1 MTATADS
8 PQEPSDAAPSPA
20 GPWNAPLAPLSLAAY
35 ITWLAVALNPISEV
49 IRGRLR
55 LDDPATL
62 LGLVG
67 LFAQL
72 ALFIARARCLNNDS
86 QRIRLL
92 VLAQSVAA
100 LVAIRCLPNSDSIA
114 VLLIIVAAQL
124 SAVFTSRAALLWILL
139 NNVFFAGLLMTRGHL
154 ISSLPTLFSII
165 GFQAF
170 AALTTTYAR
179 RAENARDALGSI
191 NAELLATRRLLLESA
206 RGEERLRLSR
216 ELHDVAGHKLTALK
230 LQLRMAERDIPE
242 GQRPVLADCVRL
254 ADELLADVRGMV
266 DTLRAHDGIDLHA
279 ALAAL
284 VPSLLR
290 PTVRLE
296 LAPEARVP
304 RLDQAQ
310 ALLRCAQE
318 GLTNALRHS
327 NAANV
332 VLRLSASGQEIELQI
347 EDDGQASALP
357 VFGNGLTG
365 MRERLAG
372 LGGRLVIDLLD
383 AGGLRLRV
391 LLPLHDGSAA

>member
-1 MTATADS
+1 
-8 PQEPSDAAPSPA
+8 
-20 GPWNAPLAPLSLAAY
+20 
-35 ITWLAVALNPISEV
+35 
-49 IRGRLR
+49 
-55 LDDPATL
+55 
-62 LGLVG
+62 
-67 LFAQL
+67 
-72 ALFIARARCLNNDS
+72 
-86 QRIRLL
+86 
-92 VLAQSVAA
+92 
-100 LVAIRCLPNSDSIA
+100 
-114 VLLIIVAAQL
+114 
-124 SAVFTSRAALLWILL
+124 
-139 NNVFFAGLLMTRGHL
+139 MTRGHL

-216 ELHDVAGHKLTALK
+216 ELHDIAGHKLTALK

-254 ADELLADVRGMV
+254 SDELLADVRGVV

-284 VPSLLR
+284 VPSLPR

-318 GLTNALRHS
+318 GLTNALRHG
-327 NAANV
+327 NAGTV
-332 VLRLSASGQEIELQI
+332 VLRLHASGQEIELQI